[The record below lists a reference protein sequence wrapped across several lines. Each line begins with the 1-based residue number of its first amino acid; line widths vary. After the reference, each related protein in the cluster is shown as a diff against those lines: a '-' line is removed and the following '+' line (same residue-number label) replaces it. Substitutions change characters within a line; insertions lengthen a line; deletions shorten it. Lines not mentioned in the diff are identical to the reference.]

1 MRITALP
8 AALALV
14 AAALAAGAAPAAA
27 DTPAGPVL
35 TVPLEAGNGFHHN
48 TGTVTYERVDGAVN
62 SVRIISVHILS
73 GERDCAWVSWNDPHD
88 PNGWSNLTSEPSCN
102 GTGLEES
109 PDRIIKAPAG
119 HPLKVRL
126 AAGHP
131 DSDVVHKDIEKL

>member
-1 MRITALP
+1 MRVSALSATVVLVV
-8 AALALV
+8 AALT
-14 AAALAAGAAPAAA
+14 AGAAPAIA

-35 TVPLEAGNGFHHN
+35 SVPLEAGTGLHHN
-48 TGTVTYERVDGAVN
+48 TGTVIYERVDGEVN
-62 SVRIISVHILS
+62 SVRIISVSITS

-102 GTGLEES
+102 GTGLGES

-126 AAGHP
+126 TATHP
-131 DSDVVHKDIEKL
+131 GSDLVHKDVEKL